1 MAFRDRGE
9 QLGFTDGKHLQGF
22 ADCDELTL
30 YCRANQARGKGSR
43 CIDLLLARIDR
54 LLDDGVTHCVCN
66 HQIDPRGQALPQVVQ
81 QGEVGPIEVGGI
93 QWQELH
99 EQVDVALAR
108 AVVRPQHGAKGV
120 QARHM
125 VLPTGGSDGLQLGL
139 GEGEGHVMAP
149 RRSARQR
156 SFILVR
162 QMHDTKQ

>member
-1 MAFRDRGE
+1 
-9 QLGFTDGKHLQGF
+9 
-22 ADCDELTL
+22 
-30 YCRANQARGKGSR
+30 
-43 CIDLLLARIDR
+43 
-54 LLDDGVTHCVCN
+54 
-66 HQIDPRGQALPQVVQ
+66 
-81 QGEVGPIEVGGI
+81 
-93 QWQELH
+93 
-99 EQVDVALAR
+99 
-108 AVVRPQHGAKGV
+108 V